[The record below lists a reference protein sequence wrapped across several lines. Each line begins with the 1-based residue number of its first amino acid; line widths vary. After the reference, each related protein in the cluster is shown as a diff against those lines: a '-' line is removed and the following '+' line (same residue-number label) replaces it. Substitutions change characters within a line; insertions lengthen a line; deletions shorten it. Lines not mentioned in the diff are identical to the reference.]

1 MKVLSAETNLG
12 SATNVGK
19 SPVVRIY
26 NSDSSIATV
35 TRKSF
40 PAGVTL
46 GSYNLPADKVI
57 YCQKAYT
64 DTLEGGAALKV
75 TAIGYSEMLDIV
87 SFGAGGA
94 GGWGGVTDSLLGR
107 YDFNDTECYSGSG
120 NAINDLSGNNNN
132 GTKNNTHSLPSYSS
146 TYAGTDIGNTFL
158 FGQQQSEISFGG
170 SFPPSSAADLSIF
183 TWFRPTSFGNT
194 YNVMFSKI
202 ASSGWDFALM
212 MKNVGSSNYRL
223 TFESGSPSGD
233 LDSHGTNLSVD
244 NWYYLGFT
252 VDGPSGDLKMYVSQ
266 SSFDSSPSTHSNEGR
281 GTFDSSKPFYLGEER
296 SFNAGAAGHM
306 SQLQIYNK
314 VLSASEVEQNY
325 DADKA
330 RYGY

>member
-1 MKVLSAETNLG
+1 MKVLSAEENLG
-12 SATNVGK
+12 SATNVSK
-19 SPVVRIY
+19 APVVRIY
-26 NSDSSIATV
+26 NSDSSNATV

-64 DTLEGGAALKV
+64 DTLEGGAALKA

-87 SFGAGGA
+87 SFGAGGGA
-94 GGWGGVTDSLLGR
+94 GGWGGVTDSLLAR
-107 YDFNDTECYSGSG
+107 YDFNDAECYSGSG

-132 GTKNNTHSLPSYSS
+132 GTKNTDHSDPSYSS
-146 TYAGTDIGNTFL
+146 TYAGSDIGNTFL
-158 FGQQQSEISFGG
+158 FAQKETEISFGG
-170 SFPPSSAADLSIF
+170 SFPPSSAADLSMF
-183 TWFRPTSFGNT
+183 TWFRPTSLGT
-194 YNVMFSKI
+194 YNVIFSKQS
-202 ASSGWDFALM
+202 SSGWDFALM
-212 MKNVGSSNYRL
+212 MKSDGGNHRL
-223 TFESGSPSGD
+223 SFESASD
-233 LDSHGTNLSVD
+233 VDSHGTNLSI
-244 NWYYLGFT
+244 NTWYYLGFT
-252 VDGPSGDLKMYVSQ
+252 VDGPSGDLKLYVSQ

-281 GTFDSSKPFYLGEER
+281 GTFSSAKPFYVGEER
-296 SFNAGAAGHM
+296 GFNAGAAGHM

-314 VLSASEVEQNY
+314 VLSATEVEQNY